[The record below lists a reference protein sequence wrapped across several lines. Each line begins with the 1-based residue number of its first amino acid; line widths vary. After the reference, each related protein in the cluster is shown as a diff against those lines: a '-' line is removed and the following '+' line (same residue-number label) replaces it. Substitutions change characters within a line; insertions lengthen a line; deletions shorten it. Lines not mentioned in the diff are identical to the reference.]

1 MEDFMGK
8 KKNKNR
14 EKRPIAV
21 TIIAI
26 GIVILF
32 FVRIYQSI
40 KPLIE
45 EQVIRNIYTAPISL
59 YGSLTTHGKAV
70 LESLLYLILAIGL
83 IVVLLGFL
91 RMRRWSWVFL
101 MTWVGFSMVVGL
113 EDYFYF
119 GSPNYVIMASDVII
133 AFALSQSDV
142 QRIFGIRSD
151 TGENVI

>member
-1 MEDFMGK
+1 
-8 KKNKNR
+8 
-14 EKRPIAV
+14 
-21 TIIAI
+21 
-26 GIVILF
+26 
-32 FVRIYQSI
+32 
-40 KPLIE
+40 
-45 EQVIRNIYTAPISL
+45 
-59 YGSLTTHGKAV
+59 
-70 LESLLYLILAIGL
+70 
-83 IVVLLGFL
+83 LGFL